1 MDFEMSEE
9 QGLIVE
15 QVRRFVREEVIP
27 LEANLDPDAS
37 RLEPEDQA
45 RLTQMTR
52 EMGLYGLGIPPEY
65 GGPEIDIVT
74 QTLIAMEISQHR
86 AGLYAPCYGVFGG
99 AGLAQLFEA
108 DDYQKERY
116 LYPMLRG
123 EKRGF
128 FGLTEPSGGSDPA
141 RAIRTKAVRDGD
153 DWLITGSKIFIS
165 GADVADFGI
174 VFARTD
180 ASKGRGGVTCFIVD
194 ADTPGFHVR
203 RVVHTL
209 RSGHYG
215 TELQFEEAR
224 VPHRNVLGEVGR
236 GFAIANDR
244 LTRQRIPYAA
254 GCVGVAI
261 KAQAMCI
268 EYAKQRE
275 TFGAPLATRQAV
287 QWMVVD
293 NEIDIRTARWAT
305 LAAACKAKRGE
316 PYRAEAAMAK
326 LLASEGA
333 SRVVDRAIQ
342 IHGGYGVT
350 KDFPFERWYRE
361 MRIRRIGEG
370 PSEVQRI
377 VMAREL
383 FDQALY

>member
-1 MDFEMSEE
+1 
-9 QGLIVE
+9 
-15 QVRRFVREEVIP
+15 
-27 LEANLDPDAS
+27 
-37 RLEPEDQA
+37 
-45 RLTQMTR
+45 
-52 EMGLYGLGIPPEY
+52 
-65 GGPEIDIVT
+65 
-74 QTLIAMEISQHR
+74 
-86 AGLYAPCYGVFGG
+86 
-99 AGLAQLFEA
+99 
-108 DDYQKERY
+108 
-116 LYPMLRG
+116 MLRG

-180 ASKGRGGVTCFIVD
+180 ASKGRGGVTCFIID

-224 VPHRNVLGEVGR
+224 VPHANVLGEVNR
-236 GFAIANDR
+236 GFSIANDR

-254 GCVGVAI
+254 GCIGVAI
-261 KAQAMCI
+261 KAQALCI
-268 EYAKQRE
+268 DYAKQRE
-275 TFGAPLATRQAV
+275 TFGAALSTRQAI

-305 LAAACKAKRGE
+305 LAVACKAKRGE

>member
-1 MDFEMSEE
+1 MNVVSSEE
-9 QGLIVE
+9 QRLIVE
-15 QVRRFVREEVIP
+15 QVRRFVREEVVP
-27 LEANLDPDAS
+27 LELKLDPDAS
-37 RLEPEDQA
+37 RLAPEDHA
-45 RLTQMTR
+45 RLVRKTK
-52 EMGLYGLGIPPEY
+52 ELGLYGLGIPPEF
-65 GGPEIDIVT
+65 GGPDIDIVT
-74 QTLIAMEISQHR
+74 QTLIAIETSQHR
-86 AGLYAPCYGVFGG
+86 AGLYSPCYGAFGG
-99 AGLAQLFEA
+99 AGLAQLYEA
-108 DDYQKERY
+108 NEDQKQRY

-141 RAIRTKAVRDGD
+141 RAIRTRAVKDGD
-153 DWLITGSKIFIS
+153 DWIITGSKIFIS
-165 GADVADFGI
+165 GADTAHFGI

-180 ASKGRGGVTCFIVD
+180 ATKGRGGITCFIVD

-209 RSGHYG
+209 RSGHYA
-215 TELQFEEAR
+215 TELEFDNAR
-224 VPHRNVLGEVGR
+224 VPDANVLGAVNK

-254 GCVGVAI
+254 GCLGVAI
-261 KAQAMCI
+261 KAQEMCI
-268 EYAKQRE
+268 AYAKQRE
-275 TFGAPLATRQAV
+275 TFGAALSTRQAI

-293 NEIDIRTARWAT
+293 NEIDIRSARWAT
-305 LAAACKAKRGE
+305 LDAAEKAAKGLPFRT
-316 PYRAEAAMAK
+316 EAALAK
-326 LLASEGA
+326 LLATEGA

-350 KDFPFERWYRE
+350 KDLPLERWYRE

-377 VMAREL
+377 VIARDL

>member
-1 MDFEMSEE
+1 
-9 QGLIVE
+9 V
-15 QVRRFVREEVIP
+15 
-27 LEANLDPDAS
+27 
-37 RLEPEDQA
+37 
-45 RLTQMTR
+45 
-52 EMGLYGLGIPPEY
+52 
-65 GGPEIDIVT
+65 
-74 QTLIAMEISQHR
+74 
-86 AGLYAPCYGVFGG
+86 
-99 AGLAQLFEA
+99 
-108 DDYQKERY
+108 
-116 LYPMLRG
+116 LRG

-141 RAIRTKAVRDGD
+141 RAIRTKAVREGD
-153 DWLITGSKIFIS
+153 HWVINGSKIFIS

-180 ASKGRGGVTCFIVD
+180 ADKGRGGVTCFIVD
-194 ADTPGFHVR
+194 GDTPGFHVR

-215 TELQFEEAR
+215 TELQFEDAR
-224 VPHRNVLGEVGR
+224 VPHANVLGEVNR

-254 GCVGVAI
+254 GCIGVAI
-261 KAQAMCI
+261 RAQEMSI

-275 TFGAPLATRQAV
+275 TFGAMLSTRQSI

-305 LAAACKAKRGE
+305 LAAACKAQRGE
-316 PYRAEAAMAK
+316 PFRAEAAMAK

-383 FDQALY
+383 FNQALY